1 MTDCAKNLAYREGS
15 KLSEYERERCTLDL
29 YVPDC
34 AGPFPV
40 LVWFHGGGLTG
51 VSKDAD
57 EAVNVGRRL
66 TAEGIVTAVH
76 NYRLS
81 PRVKFPD
88 YIRDAA
94 ASVAWTQRHV
104 GEYNGDPNRLYIG
117 GHSAGGYLALMLTF
131 DKQYLRAEGMDPAQ
145 LAGLVPIS
153 GQTLTHATVKNER
166 NIAAEQIVV
175 DEASVLHHLRA
186 QIPPMLNICAE
197 NDMAARVE
205 ENALLV
211 AWLQKIGAEN
221 VRLQVVPE
229 RDHGTIIHQIDRPD
243 DTTAQAL
250 CAFIKG

>member
-1 MTDCAKNLAYREGS
+1 MTDCAKNLAYREGAIIG
-15 KLSEYERERCTLDL
+15 EYERERCTLDL
-29 YVPDC
+29 YAPAG

-57 EAVNVGRRL
+57 EAVNVGWRL
-66 TAEGIVTAVH
+66 ATEGIVTAVP

-81 PRVKFPD
+81 PRVRFPE

-94 ASVAWTQRHV
+94 ASVAWTHQHI
-104 GEYNGDPNRLYIG
+104 GKYNGDPNRLYIG
-117 GHSAGGYLALMLTF
+117 GHSAGGYLALMLAF
-131 DKQYLRAEGMDPAQ
+131 DEQYLREEGMDPAQ
-145 LAGLVPIS
+145 LAGLLPVS
-153 GQTLTHATVKNER
+153 GQTLTHAAVKAER
-166 NIAAEQIVV
+166 GTPAERVVV

-211 AWLQKIGAEN
+211 AWLNKLGAEN
-221 VRLQVVPE
+221 VRLQIVPE

-243 DTTAQAL
+243 DPTAQAL

>member
-29 YVPDC
+29 YVPDG

-66 TAEGIVTAVH
+66 AAEGIVTAVP

-94 ASVAWTQRHV
+94 ASVA
-104 GEYNGDPNRLYIG
+104 
-117 GHSAGGYLALMLTF
+117 
-131 DKQYLRAEGMDPAQ
+131 
-145 LAGLVPIS
+145 
-153 GQTLTHATVKNER
+153 
-166 NIAAEQIVV
+166 
-175 DEASVLHHLRA
+175 
-186 QIPPMLNICAE
+186 
-197 NDMAARVE
+197 
-205 ENALLV
+205 
-211 AWLQKIGAEN
+211 
-221 VRLQVVPE
+221 
-229 RDHGTIIHQIDRPD
+229 
-243 DTTAQAL
+243 
-250 CAFIKG
+250 